1 MKRIVLAVMLAGI
14 TGGVYGVQARPVRAM
29 RGDTAMPVENRRLP
43 RPAIIP
49 GGGLDTT
56 LSRLPAQDQGIHA
69 VVPDWLRNRS
79 TSRPLYI
86 IDGKVAT
93 VNQMKALRADDV
105 VSVNQMDGRRA
116 LTTYGSNARNGL
128 VMITTRKGM

>member
-1 MKRIVLAVMLAGI
+1 MLLAGSL
-14 TGGVYGVQARPVRAM
+14 GAGEVAARPGHVM
-29 RGDTAMPVENRRLP
+29 RGDTAMPTGNQRLP

-56 LSRLPAQDQGIHA
+56 ISRLPAQDQGIHE
-69 VVPDWLRNRS
+69 VVPDWLRSRN
-79 TSRPLYI
+79 TNRPLYI

-93 VNQMKALRADDV
+93 VSQMKALRANDV

-128 VMITTRKGM
+128 IMITTRKGM

>member
-1 MKRIVLAVMLAGI
+1 MKRIILAVILAGSA
-14 TGGVYGVQARPVRAM
+14 GGIEAVEAHPVRPM

-49 GGGLDTT
+49 GAGLDTT
-56 LSRLPAQDQGIHA
+56 MSRLPAQDQAIHD
-69 VVPDWLRNRS
+69 VVPDWLRSRNA
-79 TSRPLYI
+79 SRPLYI
-86 IDGKVAT
+86 IDGKVAS
-93 VNQMKALRADDV
+93 VSQMKALRADDV